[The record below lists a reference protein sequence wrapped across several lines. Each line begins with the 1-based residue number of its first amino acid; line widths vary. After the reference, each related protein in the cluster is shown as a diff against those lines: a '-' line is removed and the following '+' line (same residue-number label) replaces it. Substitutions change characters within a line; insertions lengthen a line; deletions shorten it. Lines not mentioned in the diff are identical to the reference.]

1 MLNESFFI
9 FPLVYLTEGNEKEG
23 IFMSVYDF
31 TATEI
36 GGEEISLSKYQ
47 GKTLLIVN
55 TASKCGFA
63 PQFEG
68 LEELYKKY
76 HEKGFV
82 VLGFPSNQFMNQEPL
97 SNEEIESHCQLTYD
111 VSFPL
116 HEKIKVNGD
125 DALPLY
131 RYLVKQTGDKKIKWN
146 FTKFL
151 IGKDG
156 EIIERFGSITKPE
169 KIEDSIIAALNV

>member
-1 MLNESFFI
+1 
-9 FPLVYLTEGNEKEG
+9 
-23 IFMSVYDF
+23 MSVYDF
-31 TATEI
+31 TAREI

-47 GKTLLIVN
+47 GKALLIVN

-76 HEKGFV
+76 QEKGFV

-97 SNEEIESHCQLTYD
+97 SNEEIKSHCQLTYD

-116 HEKIKVNGD
+116 YEKIKVNGE

-131 RYLVKQTGDKKIKWN
+131 RYLVEQTGDKKIKWN

-156 EIIERFGSITKPE
+156 EIMERFGSITKPE
-169 KIEDSIIAALNV
+169 KIEDSIIAALNA

>member
-1 MLNESFFI
+1 
-9 FPLVYLTEGNEKEG
+9 
-23 IFMSVYDF
+23 MSVYDF
-31 TATEI
+31 TVTEI
-36 GGEEISLSKYQ
+36 GGEEVSLSTYL
-47 GKTLLIVN
+47 GKPLLIVN
-55 TASKCGFA
+55 TASKCGLA

-76 HEKGFV
+76 KEQGFV

-97 SNEEIESHCQLTYD
+97 SNEEIATHCQMAYD

-116 HEKIKVNGD
+116 HEKISVNGD
-125 DALPLY
+125 EASPLY
-131 RYLVKQTGDKKIKWN
+131 KYLVEQTGNKKIKWN

-156 EIIERFGSITKPE
+156 EIIERFSSMTKPE
-169 KIEDSIIAALNV
+169 KIEDSIVAALAA

>member
-1 MLNESFFI
+1 
-9 FPLVYLTEGNEKEG
+9 
-23 IFMSVYDF
+23 MSVYDF
-31 TATEI
+31 TVTEI
-36 GGEEISLSKYQ
+36 GGGEVSLSKYK
-47 GKTLLIVN
+47 GKPLVIVN
-55 TASKCGFA
+55 TASKCGLA

-68 LEELYKKY
+68 LEELYEKY
-76 HEKGFV
+76 KEQGLT

-97 SNEEIESHCQLTYD
+97 SNEEIESHCQLTYN

-125 DALPLY
+125 DASPLY
-131 RYLVKQTGDKKIKWN
+131 KYLVEQTGNKAIKWN

-156 EIIERFGSITKPE
+156 EIVERFGSMTKPE
-169 KIEDSIIAALNV
+169 KLEDSIVKVLND

>member
-1 MLNESFFI
+1 
-9 FPLVYLTEGNEKEG
+9 
-23 IFMSVYDF
+23 MSVYDF
-31 TATEI
+31 TVTEI
-36 GGEEISLSKYQ
+36 GGEEVSLSKYK
-47 GKTLLIVN
+47 GKPLLIVN

-68 LEELYKKY
+68 LEELYEKY
-76 HEKGFV
+76 KEQNFV

-97 SNEEIESHCQLTYD
+97 SNEEIVSHCQLNYG

-116 HEKIKVNGD
+116 HEKIQVNGD
-125 DALPLY
+125 EASPLY
-131 RYLVKQTGDKKIKWN
+131 KYLVEQTGNKKIKWN

-151 IGKDG
+151 IGKNG

-169 KIEDSIIAALNV
+169 KIEDSIVAALNA

>member
-1 MLNESFFI
+1 
-9 FPLVYLTEGNEKEG
+9 
-23 IFMSVYDF
+23 MSIYDF
-31 TATEI
+31 KVTEI
-36 GGEEISLSKYQ
+36 GGEEVSLSKYQ

-63 PQFEG
+63 SQFEG

-76 HEKGFV
+76 QEKDFV

-97 SNEEIESHCQLTYD
+97 SNQEIETHCQLTYD
-111 VSFPL
+111 VTFPL

-125 DALPLY
+125 DAHPLY
-131 RYLVKQTGDKKIKWN
+131 RYLVERTGNKKIKWN

-151 IGKDG
+151 IGKNG

-169 KIEDSIIAALNV
+169 KIEDSIILALNA

>member
-1 MLNESFFI
+1 
-9 FPLVYLTEGNEKEG
+9 
-23 IFMSVYDF
+23 MSVYDYSV
-31 TATEI
+31 TEI
-36 GGEEISLSKYQ
+36 GGEEVSLSKYQ
-47 GKTLLIVN
+47 GKPLLIVN

-76 HEKGFV
+76 NDLGFT

-97 SNEEIESHCQLTYD
+97 SNEEIADHCQMTYN

-116 HEKIKVNGD
+116 HEKIKVNGN
-125 DALPLY
+125 DASPLY
-131 RYLVKQTGDKKIKWN
+131 KYLVEQTGNKIIKWN

-151 IGKDG
+151 VGKDG
-156 EIIERFGSITKPE
+156 EIVKRFGSMTKPE
-169 KIEDSIIAALNV
+169 KIEDSIIAILNVE